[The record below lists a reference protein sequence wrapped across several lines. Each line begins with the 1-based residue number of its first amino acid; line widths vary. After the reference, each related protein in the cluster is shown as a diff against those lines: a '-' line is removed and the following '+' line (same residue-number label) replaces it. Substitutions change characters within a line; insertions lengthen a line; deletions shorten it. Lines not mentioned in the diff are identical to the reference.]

1 MIRHILFLLPLFL
14 LASGCAV
21 LKDPSG
27 MGVQDVHAA
36 RPQAKTQVV
45 RGTPDEVYAKV
56 RAIGTAQ
63 DWEVFREFPEAHLIV
78 FQRIPGSVDTTQVGV
93 FCSQAEDGVLVEV
106 SCLGVF
112 SRELAARILFS
123 RL

>member
-1 MIRHILFLLPLFL
+1 MTRRFFFLLPVFL
-14 LASGCAV
+14 LVGGCAV

-36 RPQAKTQVV
+36 RPQAKTRIV
-45 RGTPDEVYAKV
+45 RGTLGDVYAKV
-56 RAIGTAQ
+56 HAIGTDQ
-63 DWEVFREFPEAHLIV
+63 EWEVFREFPEEHLIV

-93 FCSQAEDGVLVEV
+93 FCSPAEGGVLVEV

-112 SRELAARILFS
+112 SRELAARILFD